1 MFFRAIIS
9 KYYKEFTN
17 KIIVD
22 KNVSLE
28 NKVLFILFI
37 LSVQRSFFKKKK
49 KKMNCFTPG
58 SYNVGQISG
67 FILVCSLFV

>member
-28 NKVLFILFI
+28 NKVLFMAFH
-37 LSVQRSFFKKKK
+37 SFCPKKLLLRNK
-49 KKMNCFTPG
+49 N
-58 SYNVGQISG
+58 
-67 FILVCSLFV
+67 

>member
-28 NKVLFILFI
+28 NKVLFMAFH
-37 LSVQRSFFKKKK
+37 SFCLKKLLLKNKNKK
-49 KKMNCFTPG
+49 DELLHTR
-58 SYNVGQISG
+58 
-67 FILVCSLFV
+67 LL